1 MDFLSKFIS
10 YLQAT
15 KNLSD
20 KTLSAYKSDLH
31 QFFSYEQDI
40 LHPDICSFISHLSSQ
55 LKLKDTSIRRK
66 IITLKCFFSY
76 LVDIE
81 VIDRSP
87 FAKLKFRF
95 KQERKLP
102 KTITVRDV
110 SKILNC
116 FDSIEFDSLSRFAKF
131 EYTRDVAL
139 IDLLISTG
147 IRIGEAAAIT
157 LEDIIVSERTL
168 LIHGKGRKQRLIYI
182 SSPITWAR
190 IVALLKQRK
199 NSDNCIALFV
209 NRYGNPISIHGI
221 EYIYKKYLNKA
232 KISTHSTPH
241 YLRHTFATNLL
252 ANGADLRSVQEI
264 LGHASVATT
273 QIYTEVTTQRKK
285 QVLNRYNYRNKL

>member
-1 MDFLSKFIS
+1 MDYLSKFIS

-20 KTLSAYKSDLH
+20 KTLLAYKSDLR
-31 QFFSYEQDI
+31 QFFSYEQNI
-40 LHPDICSFISHLSSQ
+40 LNPDICSFVSYLSSG
-55 LKLKDTSIRRK
+55 LKLKDASVRRK
-66 IITLKCFFSY
+66 IITLKCFYSY
-76 LVDIE
+76 LIDAE

-95 KQERKLP
+95 KQEHKLP
-102 KTITVRDV
+102 KTLSVKDV

-116 FDSIEFDSLSRFAKF
+116 FNEVNYEALTVFAKF
-131 EYTRDVAL
+131 EYTRDSAL

-157 LEDIIVSERTL
+157 LDDVIISERTL

-182 SSPITWAR
+182 SSPITWSR
-190 IVALLKQRK
+190 LTTLIKERK
-199 NSDNCIALFV
+199 YSGGNNLFV

-221 EYIYKKYLNKA
+221 EFIYKKYLKKA

-241 YLRHTFATNLL
+241 FLRHTFATNLL
-252 ANGADLRSVQEI
+252 VNGADLRSVQEI

-285 QVLNRYNYRNKL
+285 QVLNKYNYRNKL

>member
-1 MDFLSKFIS
+1 MDYLSKFIN

-20 KTLSAYKSDLH
+20 KTLYAYTGDLR
-31 QFFSYEQDI
+31 QFFAYEQYI
-40 LHPDICSFISHLSSQ
+40 LHPDICSFISYLTSK

-66 IITLKCFFSY
+66 IITLKSFYAY
-76 LVDIE
+76 LADTEI
-81 VIDRSP
+81 IDRSP
-87 FAKLKFRF
+87 FTRLKFRF

-102 KTITVRDV
+102 KTLAVKDI
-110 SKILNC
+110 SKILNY
-116 FDSIEFDSLSRFAKF
+116 FDTVDYDRLTTFAKF
-131 EYTRDVAL
+131 EYVRDSAL

-157 LEDIIVSERTL
+157 LNDIIISERTL

-182 SSPITWAR
+182 SSPITWNR
-190 IVALLKQRK
+190 IVTLLKARK
-199 NSDNCIALFV
+199 STHGDYLFV
-209 NRYGNPISIHGI
+209 NRYGQPISIHGI
-221 EYIYKKYLNKA
+221 EYIYKKYLKMA
-232 KISTHSTPH
+232 KIGAHSTPH

-285 QVLNRYNYRNKL
+285 QVLNKFNYRNKL

>member
-1 MDFLSKFIS
+1 MDYLSKFIN
-10 YLQAT
+10 YLQTT
-15 KNLSD
+15 KNLSVT
-20 KTLSAYKSDLH
+20 TLSAYTGDLH
-31 QFFSYEQDI
+31 QFFAYERDI
-40 LHPDICSFISHLSSQ
+40 LNPDICSFVSYLTSY

-66 IITLKCFFSY
+66 IITLKIFYSY
-76 LVDIE
+76 LIDTE

-87 FAKLKFRF
+87 FTKLKFRF

-102 KTITVRDV
+102 RTLAIKDI

-116 FDSIEFDSLSRFAKF
+116 FDGVDCGRLTPFAKF
-131 EYTRDVAL
+131 EYVRDAAL

-157 LEDIIVSERTL
+157 LNDIIISERTL

-182 SSPITWAR
+182 SSPITWNR
-190 IVALLKQRK
+190 IVALFKDRK
-199 NSDNCIALFV
+199 IENGAHLFV
-209 NRYGNPISIHGI
+209 NRYGHPISIHGI
-221 EYIYKKYLNKA
+221 EYIYKKYLKKA
-232 KISTHSTPH
+232 KIASHSTPH

-285 QVLNRYNYRNKL
+285 QVLNKFNYRNKL

>member
-1 MDFLSKFIS
+1 MNYLSNFIN

-20 KTLSAYKSDLH
+20 KTLAAYKSDLR

-40 LHPDICSFISHLSSQ
+40 LHPDVCSFISYLSSG
-55 LKLKDTSIRRK
+55 LKLKDTSVRRK
-66 IITLKCFFSY
+66 IITLKCFYSY
-76 LVDIE
+76 LIDTE

-87 FAKLKFRF
+87 FTKLKFRF
-95 KQERKLP
+95 KQEHKLP
-102 KTITVRDV
+102 KTLSVKDV
-110 SKILNC
+110 SKILNY
-116 FDSIEFDSLSRFAKF
+116 FNDANYESLTVFAKF
-131 EYTRDVAL
+131 EYIRDSAL

-157 LEDIIVSERTL
+157 LDDVIISERTL

-182 SSPITWAR
+182 SSPITWSR
-190 IVALLKQRK
+190 LTTLIKERK
-199 NSDNCIALFV
+199 YSGGNNLFV
-209 NRYGNPISIHGI
+209 NRYGNPLSIHGI

-252 ANGADLRSVQEI
+252 TNGADLRSVQEI

-285 QVLNRYNYRNKL
+285 QVLNKYNYRNKL

>member
-1 MDFLSKFIS
+1 MDFLSKFINH
-10 YLQAT
+10 LQAT

-20 KTLSAYKSDLH
+20 KTLSAYFGDLH
-31 QFFSYEQDI
+31 QFLAYEQDI
-40 LHPDICSFISHLSSQ
+40 LHPDICSFVSYLSSK
-55 LKLKDTSIRRK
+55 LRLKDTSIRRK
-66 IITLKCFFSY
+66 IITLKIFYSY
-76 LVDIE
+76 LIDTEI
-81 VIDRSP
+81 IDRSP
-87 FAKLKFRF
+87 FTKLKFRF

-102 KTITVRDV
+102 KTLAVKDI

-116 FDSIEFDSLSRFAKF
+116 FDTVDGDRLTAFAKF
-131 EYTRDVAL
+131 EYIRDAAL

-157 LEDIIVSERTL
+157 LSDIIISERTL

-182 SSPITWAR
+182 SSPITWSR
-190 IVALLKQRK
+190 IVTLLKERK
-199 NSDNCIALFV
+199 LTNGNHLFI
-209 NRYGNPISIHGI
+209 NRYGQPISIHGI
-221 EYIYKKYLNKA
+221 EYIYKKYLKKA
-232 KISTHSTPH
+232 KINTHSTPH

-285 QVLNRYNYRNKL
+285 QVLNKFNYRNKL

>member
-1 MDFLSKFIS
+1 MDYLSKFIN
-10 YLQAT
+10 YLQTT
-15 KNLSD
+15 KNLSVT
-20 KTLSAYKSDLH
+20 TLSAYTGDLH
-31 QFFSYEQDI
+31 QFFAYERDI
-40 LHPDICSFISHLSSQ
+40 LNPDICSFVSYLTSY

-66 IITLKCFFSY
+66 IITLKIFYSY
-76 LVDIE
+76 LIDTE

-87 FAKLKFRF
+87 FTKLKFRF

-102 KTITVRDV
+102 KTLAVKDI

-116 FDSIEFDSLSRFAKF
+116 FDIVDGDRLTPFAKF
-131 EYTRDVAL
+131 EYIRDAAL

-157 LEDIIVSERTL
+157 LNDIITSERTL

-182 SSPITWAR
+182 SSPITWNR
-190 IVALLKQRK
+190 IITLYKERK
-199 NSDNCIALFV
+199 LANDAHLFV
-209 NRYGNPISIHGI
+209 NRDGQPISIHGI
-221 EYIYKKYLNKA
+221 EYIYKKYLKKA
-232 KISTHSTPH
+232 KIVSHSTPH

-273 QIYTEVTTQRKK
+273 QIYTEVTSKRKK
-285 QVLNRYNYRNKL
+285 QVLNKFNYRNKL